1 MFERFG
7 EYDSAEQINKKAEK
21 LKTAG
26 DMASVMTLAE
36 ENGIDREDAQDYIDG
51 LEGQM
56 CNAVMAALGK
66 LSVEEKDLDIKGI
79 MSDWTGYIKEMC
91 VAEEGMATAV
101 RKKGKKL
108 SECMARL
115 IRHAFEN
122 KVQVS
127 DKIVDITKVT
137 VYGREEKMRKPLYL
151 GIPNRAE
158 VRKIAKEYYMK

>member
-7 EYDSAEQINKKAEK
+7 EYDSAEQINKKAEE
-21 LKTAG
+21 LKKIG
-26 DMASVMTLAE
+26 DMSSVLALAE
-36 ENGIDREDAQDYIDG
+36 ENGIDKEDAQDYIDG
-51 LEGQM
+51 LEEQM

-66 LSVEEKDLDIKGI
+66 LSIEEKDLDIKGI

-91 VAEEGMATAV
+91 IAEVGMAAAV
-101 RKKGKKL
+101 RRNGKKL
-108 SECMARL
+108 SECMAAL
-115 IRHAFEN
+115 IRYAFEN

-127 DKIVDITKVT
+127 GKIVDITEVT
-137 VYGREEKMRKPLYL
+137 VNGRKEKMRKPLYL